1 MSRSHPPTL
10 LTAALRTI
18 TDEKLFSSGDRV
30 LVAVSG
36 GPDSMALLHVL
47 ATLRRDVGHVLF
59 AHAVDH
65 GLRAEAA
72 RELDVAEEF
81 ARTLGVPFARTNVV
95 VAKGGNLQAR
105 ARKVRYEAL
114 EAAARNSSATMIAT
128 GHHADDRAE
137 TVLIR
142 LLRGSGPIGLAALPP
157 RSSPSVPSSLAR
169 VRPFL
174 RATHESI
181 LEHVARH
188 AIPHAND
195 PSNGDARYLRARV
208 RAELLPLLRA
218 LSPNIVGHLC
228 ALADQLHA
236 TRGEA
241 AHIYPLPRATQDA
254 LAALQTT
261 RSRKARIQLPG
272 GLVATYDQT
281 HVLQVASDATVENTT
296 LVDASS
302 VR

>member
-10 LTAALRTI
+10 LTVALRTI
-18 TDEKLFSSGDRV
+18 RDEKLFSSGDRV

-59 AHAVDH
+59 AHGVDH
-65 GLRAEAA
+65 GLRPEAST
-72 RELDVAEEF
+72 ELDGAEEF
-81 ARTLGVPFARTNVV
+81 ARSLDVPFARTKVD

-114 EAAARNSSATMIAT
+114 ESAASSSSATMIAT

-137 TVLIR
+137 TVLMR
-142 LLRGSGPIGLAALPP
+142 LLRGSGPVGLAALPP
-157 RSSPSVPSSLAR
+157 RSLPSVPASLPR
-169 VRPFL
+169 IRPLL
-174 RATHESI
+174 RATHAAI

-208 RAELLPLLRA
+208 RTELLPLLRA
-218 LSPNIVGHLC
+218 LSPNIVAHLC

-241 AHIYPLPRATQDA
+241 THIYPLPRATQDA

-272 GLVATYDQT
+272 GLVATYDQP
-281 HVLQVASDATVENTT
+281 HVLQVASDATVENTS